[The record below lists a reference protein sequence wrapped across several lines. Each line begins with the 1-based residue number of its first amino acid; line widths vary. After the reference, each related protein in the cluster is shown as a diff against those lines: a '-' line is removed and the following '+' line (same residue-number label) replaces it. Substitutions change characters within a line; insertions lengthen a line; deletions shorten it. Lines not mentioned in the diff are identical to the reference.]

1 MAEREGFEPS
11 VQVLART
18 PNVTSICDLNR
29 HLQDI
34 MPDTKKRTAE
44 AFGSAVRLRL
54 VALQLRA
61 IKTSSLFDSPV
72 ASRSS
77 LSRLFS
83 CLEGAITIPLVPAP
97 FQISARKY

>member
-18 PNVTSICDLNR
+18 PNVTSIVTYRTSL
-29 HLQDI
+29 
-34 MPDTKKRTAE
+34 PDPKKRTAG

-61 IKTSSLFDSPV
+61 IKTSSLFDSRV

-83 CLEGAITIPLVPAP
+83 SLDGAITIPLVPAP
-97 FQISARKY
+97 FQIAARKY